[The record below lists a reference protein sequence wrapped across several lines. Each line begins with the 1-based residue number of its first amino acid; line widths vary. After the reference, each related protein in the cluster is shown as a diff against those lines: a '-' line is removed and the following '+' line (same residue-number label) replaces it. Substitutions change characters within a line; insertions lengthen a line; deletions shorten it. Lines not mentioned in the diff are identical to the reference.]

1 MIHIISTSI
10 SPLQPNIVPPSRLC
24 FPSACLLVILVG
36 PVVSFCPPCPCYP
49 LCYCYP
55 LMLSPCI
62 NQQSFGSSISVLTS
76 YLDQESFP
84 HSTSYP
90 FFSCCTFV
98 RHVGTAVVSVTNM
111 MPDHSN
117 TCQRFIVYPF
127 ILGCRSFNTCY
138 FPGQAA
144 TPHYQGIPIVS
155 VNVGG
160 IRQII
165 QE

>member
-117 TCQRFIVYPF
+117 TCQRLLLAVNHCISLYTGVPQLQHLLFSRS
-127 ILGCRSFNTCY
+127 GCDAPLSRDTN
-138 FPGQAA
+138 
-144 TPHYQGIPIVS
+144 
-155 VNVGG
+155 
-160 IRQII
+160 R
-165 QE
+165 